1 MTDIEARL
9 RRLEQQ
15 MVAAARQLQVTLAQG
30 VNQASQT
37 MQTLAGTGAGY
48 FAGDEGVYT
57 DPVCGV
63 SLPDTLALDL
73 TWGLFNEYSGSV
85 SLNWDAGS
93 GTWKA
98 CGTLEWPGIVGVYP
112 VGGAQGG
119 AGYQPSLACET
130 PVWFTLTPPNSA
142 TGSGWTLGVSF
153 YESSASI
160 TVNGHDVELPSVPVE
175 GSCADTATDA
185 VAAATLTVTSCD
197 PWTAAL
203 SPALSCYFPQVII
216 NEGQQGEI
224 DVVPSWTFLG
234 NVQVPS
240 AS

>member
-1 MTDIEARL
+1 MNDIEARL

-15 MVAAARQLQVTLAQG
+15 MQQAALQLQVTIPQG

-37 MQTLAGTGAGY
+37 LQTLAATGASY
-48 FAGDEGVYT
+48 FAGDTGVYT

-63 SLPDTLALDL
+63 SLPDTLTLNL
-73 TWGLFNEYSGSV
+73 TWGLLNEFTASI
-85 SLNWDAGS
+85 SLTWDSGS
-93 GTWKA
+93 GTWTG
-98 CGTLEWPGIVGVYP
+98 CSTLEWPGIVGLYP

-153 YESSASI
+153 YESSATI
-160 TVNGHDVELPSVPVE
+160 TVNDHEVELPSVPVE

-185 VAAATLTVTSCD
+185 VAAAPLALTSCD

-203 SPALSCYFPQVII
+203 SQALSCYFQQVIL
-216 NEGQQGEI
+216 NEGQQGEV
-224 DVVPSWTFLG
+224 DVVPSWTFIG

-240 AS
+240 S